1 MDETHAM
8 QGLRAP
14 DLLRLLEAGH
24 GRGPL
29 DRGLLLLEHASPQAD
44 LDLLW
49 SMSLAERDRRLVALR
64 RATFGSAMEV
74 TTRCPDC
81 ETALETPMD
90 LRWLSELPAPDDPM
104 TVHEHGGLRFR
115 LPSTADLMMALRHS
129 DDPRLALVR
138 RSLRTPDPAE
148 LNEERLEQLVPELA
162 AAWEAVDP
170 MAEVRLDF
178 RCVACETTFHRVFDI
193 AETFYAE
200 VEAHGRR
207 LLLDIHALASAYGW
221 TEEQVLALGPVRRRL
236 YVDMVSG

>member
-1 MDETHAM
+1 MDGPKAIK
-8 QGLRAP
+8 GLTAP

-90 LRWLSELPAPDDPM
+90 LRLLSELPAPDDPVA
-104 TVHEHGGLRFR
+104 VHGHGGFRFR
-115 LPSTADLMMALRHS
+115 LPSTLSLMKALS
-129 DDPRLALVR
+129 SPDDPRRALVR
-138 RSLRTPDPAE
+138 GTLETPDPKE
-148 LNEERLEQLVPELA
+148 LDNEDIDRLVPELA

-200 VEAHGRR
+200 VETHARR

-236 YVDMVSG
+236 YVDMVSA

>member
-29 DRGLLLLEHASPQAD
+29 DRGLLLLEHASPRAD
-44 LDLLW
+44 LDSLW

-74 TTRCPDC
+74 TTRCPEC

-115 LPSTADLMMALRHS
+115 LPSTLSLMKALS
-129 DDPRLALVR
+129 SPDDPRRAL
-138 RSLRTPDPAE
+138 LRGTLETPDPKDLDDE
-148 LNEERLEQLVPELA
+148 QVDRLAPELA

-178 RCVACETTFHRVFDI
+178 RCVGCEATFQRVFDI

-200 VEAHGRR
+200 VEAYGRR

-221 TEEQVLALGPVRRRL
+221 TEDEVLALGPVRRRL
-236 YVDMVSG
+236 YVDMVSA